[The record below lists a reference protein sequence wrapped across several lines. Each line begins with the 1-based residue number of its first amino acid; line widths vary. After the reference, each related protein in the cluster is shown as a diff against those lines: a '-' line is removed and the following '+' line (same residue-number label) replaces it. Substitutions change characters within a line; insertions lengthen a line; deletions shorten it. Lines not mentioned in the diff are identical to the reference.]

1 MQYNERAKNKQKEQ
15 TKQAKTIIPGQ
26 TSSVVHL
33 QAERTPKSYIML
45 IPDQTTVVEPLQI
58 G

>member
-1 MQYNERAKNKQKEQ
+1 MQYNERANNKQKEQ
-15 TKQAKTIIPGQ
+15 TKQAKTSTPGQ
-26 TSSVVHL
+26 TSSMVHL
-33 QAERTPKSYIML
+33 QAERTPKRYAML